1 MEIFAIENLNFSY
14 PLCGKKALD
23 NVSFTVDKGDFVAVC
38 GATGSGK
45 STLLRLMK
53 RELSLPGELS
63 GTVKYNGTPLE
74 ALDAYV
80 SACKIGFVMQRP
92 EQQIVT
98 DKVWHELAFGLEN
111 MGLPNGVIRRR
122 VSETACYFGI
132 EDWFDKNVSELSGGQ
147 KQLLNLASVMVMQPD
162 VILLDEP
169 TSQLDPIAASDFIA
183 TLTKLNRELSLTVII
198 VEHRLEDII
207 PVSDKL
213 LALENGKLIAYGDTR
228 DIVGK
233 LRGYPSLLEGMP
245 CAVRLYSRFDIAAP
259 CPLTIREGRQ
269 FIEENFDNKTRSA
282 VIPEYVHSKSVAL
295 KFSEVFFRYS
305 RTLPDV
311 LRGLTFSVYE
321 GEIFCILGGNGS
333 GKTTALGAA
342 AGLNKIYSGN
352 ITVFGKKLGDYKNQS
367 LYRECVALLP
377 QDVQTVFLKNTV
389 REELEETGGMDF
401 QLPFDLSPLMDK
413 HPYDLSGGEQ
423 QLVALAKVLGTKPR
437 LLLLDEPTK
446 GLDAYAKR
454 GITEALKKLKT
465 AGVTVVAVT
474 HDVEFAAACSDRCA
488 MFFRGEITS
497 CDVPGR
503 FFAENNFYTT
513 AANRMTR
520 GIYDG
525 IVTVE
530 DAEAVCRLNGRK
542 CCAV

>member
-1 MEIFAIENLNFSY
+1 MEIFTVENLSFSY
-14 PLCGKKALD
+14 PLCGKKALND
-23 NVSFTVDKGDFVAVC
+23 VSFTVDKGDFVAFSDKKALDDVSFTVSKGDFVAVC

-45 STLLRLMK
+45 STTLRLMK

-63 GTVKYNGTPLE
+63 GTVKYNGIPLE

-213 LALENGKLIAYGDTR
+213 LALENGKLIAYGGTR
-228 DIVGK
+228 EIVGK
-233 LRGYPSLLEGMP
+233 LRAYPSLLEGMP
-245 CAVRLYSRFDIAAP
+245 SAVRLYSRFDIASP
-259 CPLTIREGRQ
+259 CPLSIREGRQ
-269 FIEENFDNKTRSA
+269 FIEDNFENKTRSID
-282 VIPEYVHSKSVAL
+282 IPEYTHSKSIAL
-295 KFSEVFFRYS
+295 GFSEVFFRYS

-333 GKTTALGAA
+333 GKTTSLGAA

-352 ITVFGKKLGDYKNQS
+352 ITIFGKSSATIKTS
-367 LYRECVALLP
+367 H
-377 QDVQTVFLKNTV
+377 F
-389 REELEETGGMDF
+389 TGNASHCCRRMSK
-401 QLPFDLSPLMDK
+401 PFS
-413 HPYDLSGGEQ
+413 
-423 QLVALAKVLGTKPR
+423 
-437 LLLLDEPTK
+437 
-446 GLDAYAKR
+446 
-454 GITEALKKLKT
+454 
-465 AGVTVVAVT
+465 
-474 HDVEFAAACSDRCA
+474 
-488 MFFRGEITS
+488 
-497 CDVPGR
+497 
-503 FFAENNFYTT
+503 
-513 AANRMTR
+513 
-520 GIYDG
+520 
-525 IVTVE
+525 
-530 DAEAVCRLNGRK
+530 
-542 CCAV
+542 